1 MLPLTDP
8 FQGISTIN
16 NPTEFDCTVEN
27 KLHVNMSAPD
37 IEPITSPPSHWSI
50 FTEEPSYPMY
60 PMDKVKI
67 CPIKRMD
74 EKTDVPLEQ
83 PTTKEPPVE
92 VNENP
97 MFQPF
102 NSIEAK
108 LTAST
113 TYNESVDISSTYIG
127 AVKEDNKGS
136 FQTELQFPFDA
147 QSFTS
152 GSLPNGKEFKILID
166 TGATHSY
173 LSKSF
178 YDTNPYLHK
187 FPKIKPKASC
197 IFVGNGEWVP
207 ALFIIPMCFSIENHA
222 FEVYTIVCP
231 MANSDFI
238 WGMKNVVETEGQ
250 LCTRT
255 MKYKFLNRSPKIYP
269 LKSFSLPPDGS
280 EHPVKLRV
288 DFPSEIGGHT
298 IAKFMLLPN
307 HLLKT
312 VKVPVRRNKITMHMS
327 NHSQDKIEA
336 TPDTPIGILDVHSLG
351 FFHIGLEH
359 LKKTHLREYR
369 FKTLHEVEYQMIH
382 VIDFVNDQN
391 NPSRNQI

>member
-1 MLPLTDP
+1 M
-8 FQGISTIN
+8 
-16 NPTEFDCTVEN
+16 PT
-27 KLHVNMSAPD
+27 PD
-37 IEPITSPPSHWSI
+37 VEPIVSVPSHWSI
-50 FTEEPSYPMY
+50 FTEEPSYPVY
-60 PMDKVKI
+60 PMDEVKI
-67 CPIKRMD
+67 CPIVRMD
-74 EKTDVPLEQ
+74 KKTDVPLEHS
-83 PTTKEPPVE
+83 TTKEPPTE
-92 VNENP
+92 VNENRI
-97 MFQPF
+97 FQPF
-102 NSIEAK
+102 NSIKAK

-113 TYNESVDISSTYIG
+113 TYDESVDVSTTYIG
-127 AVKEDNKGS
+127 AVKEENNGP

-166 TGATHSY
+166 MGATHSY

-187 FPKIKPKASC
+187 FPKIKPKASH

-207 ALFIIPMCFSIENHA
+207 ALFIIPMCFSIKNHA
-222 FEVYTIVCP
+222 FEIYTIVCP

-238 WGMKNVVETEGQ
+238 WGMKNVVETKGQ

-280 EHPVKLRV
+280 EHPVELRV
-288 DFPSEIGGHT
+288 DFPSEIGGHA
-298 IAKFMLLPN
+298 IAKFMLLLN

-312 VKVPVRRNKITMHMS
+312 IKVPVRWNKITMHMS

-336 TPDTPIGILDVHSLG
+336 TPGTPIGILDVHSLG

-369 FKTLHEVEYQMIH
+369 FKTLHEVEYQMNRM
-382 VIDFVNDQN
+382 IDL
-391 NPSRNQI
+391 

>member
-1 MLPLTDP
+1 MP
-8 FQGISTIN
+8 
-16 NPTEFDCTVEN
+16 
-27 KLHVNMSAPD
+27 APD
-37 IEPITSPPSHWSI
+37 VEPITSPPSHGLI
-50 FTEEPSYPMY
+50 FTEEPTYHVY
-60 PMDKVKI
+60 PMDEVKI

-74 EKTDVPLEQ
+74 EKTNVPLEQ
-83 PTTKEPPVE
+83 PTTKEPPAE
-92 VNENP
+92 VSENL
-97 MFQPF
+97 MLQPF
-102 NSIEAK
+102 DSIEAK

-113 TYNESVDISSTYIG
+113 TYDESVDISSTYIG
-127 AVKEDNKGS
+127 AVKEENKSS

-152 GSLPNGKEFKILID
+152 GSLLNGKEFKILID

-178 YDTNPYLHK
+178 YDTNPYLNK
-187 FPKIKPKASC
+187 FPRIKLKASR

-207 ALFIIPMCFSIENHA
+207 ALFIIPMCFSNENHA

-250 LCTRT
+250 LCTQT

-280 EHPVKLRV
+280 EHPVELRV
-288 DFPSEIGGHT
+288 DFPSEIGGHP

-312 VKVPVRRNKITMHMS
+312 VKVPVKWNKITMHMS

-336 TPDTPIGILDVHSLG
+336 IPDTPIGILDVRSLG

-369 FKTLHEVEYQMIH
+369 FKTLHEVEYQMNRM
-382 VIDFVNDQN
+382 IDFINDQN
-391 NPSRNQI
+391 NPTRNQI